1 MLSSPSNNIDIVDH
15 LVEAIIAPKAS
26 GKQYVA
32 IYIRYDDSTLQTS
45 LQYQKEH
52 YQAFLKKHPEW
63 LLIGI
68 YADEGLTEEKI
79 ANSRAA
85 LRELLK
91 ECSQGKITMVITWTV
106 TNLSF
111 HILEC
116 LILINK
122 LLSMN
127 PSVGIF
133 FELQNYFSMNDSH
146 HTPVHNHFL
155 YLNIKDMYAVREKA
169 YEEERTMHLQKMIT
183 DPNGKRRFN

>member
-1 MLSSPSNNIDIVDH
+1 MHSSTSNSIDIVGH
-15 LVEAIIAPKAS
+15 LVEANITPRAA

-32 IYIRYDDSTLQTS
+32 IYIRYDDNDLKTS
-45 LQYQKEH
+45 FQYQKEH
-52 YQAFLKKHPEW
+52 YQAFLNKHPDW
-63 LLIGI
+63 QLIGI
-68 YADEGLTEEKI
+68 YADEGLTEDKI
-79 ANSRAA
+79 AVSRAA
-85 LRELLK
+85 LEELLK
-91 ECSQGKITMVITWTV
+91 ACGQGPITMVITWTV

-122 LLSMN
+122 LQSMN

-133 FELQNYFSMNDSH
+133 FELQNYFSLNDSR

-155 YLNIKDMYAVREKA
+155 YLNIKNMYAMHEKA
-169 YEEERTMHLQKMIT
+169 YEEERNIYLQKMNT